1 MKVLARWN
9 EIPAF
14 ASPEKEAE
22 FWSETSLDAALMKGA
37 ILKNDVRD
45 ISVLTLRVDP
55 RMVARIKRLAG
66 SRYLDYQHMI
76 RQWLAER
83 MEQEMDR

>member
-1 MKVLARWN
+1 MKMLTRW
-9 EIPAF
+9 EEMPSF
-14 ASPEKEAE
+14 RSREHEAE
-22 FWSETSLDAALMKGA
+22 FWSETTLDTALMKGA
-37 ILKNDVRD
+37 VLKNDVRD
-45 ISVLTLRVDP
+45 VAVLTLRMDP

-83 MEQEMDR
+83 MEKEMPE